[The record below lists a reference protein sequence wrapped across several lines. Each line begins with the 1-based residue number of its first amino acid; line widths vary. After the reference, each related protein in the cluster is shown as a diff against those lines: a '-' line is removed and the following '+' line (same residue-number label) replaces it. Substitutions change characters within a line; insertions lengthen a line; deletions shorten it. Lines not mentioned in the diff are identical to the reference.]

1 LSGRLGPRL
10 SSGCRAGSGEWARSD
25 GRILLHVSR
34 RTRITITAAL
44 ALALCA
50 SLIAAVAVVP
60 ASGASA
66 AATRAVAPRPPITQ
80 KYIAFGAKRK
90 AETAAYNKWHYHQD
104 TYVLTDPHV
113 IVLHFTAGSNWMS
126 AWNTFNND
134 SKYMSTP
141 GHWEYPGTSA
151 HFIVCKDGTIIQ
163 CLPLNLRGRHAI
175 GMNWTAIGIE
185 IVQEVPA
192 GKTGHWADQQILNR
206 PKQIDAV
213 LKLVRYLQGR
223 FNIKT
228 SNVIGH
234 AMANSSPYFK
244 DYTGAKNATG
254 DWVKQDVLQ
263 LRARL

>member
-1 LSGRLGPRL
+1 MSRL
-10 SSGCRAGSGEWARSD
+10 
-25 GRILLHVSR
+25 
-34 RTRITITAAL
+34 TRIMISAAL

-50 SLIAAVAVVP
+50 SLGAAFALAT
-60 ASGASA
+60 ASGAEADGAA
-66 AATRAVAPRPPITQ
+66 AATVAAAAAAPSAAPRPPITQ

-90 AETAAYNKWHYHQD
+90 RETAAYCKRHYGSKQA
-104 TYVLTDPHV
+104 TYVLSNPHV
-113 IVLHFTAGSNWMS
+113 VVLHFTAGSNWMS
-126 AWNTFNND
+126 AWYTFNND
-134 SKYMSTP
+134 TKYQSTP
-141 GHWEYPGTSA
+141 GLWEYPGTSA

-163 CLPLNLRGRHAI
+163 CVPLDLRARHAI

-223 FNIKT
+223 FHIKT
-228 SNVIGH
+228 SNVTGH
-234 AMANSSPYFK
+234 AIANSSPYFHDK
-244 DYTGAKNATG
+244 TGAINRTG

-263 LRARL
+263 FRARL

>member
-1 LSGRLGPRL
+1 M
-10 SSGCRAGSGEWARSD
+10 
-25 GRILLHVSR
+25 SR

-50 SLIAAVAVVP
+50 SL
-60 ASGASA
+60 SA
-66 AATRAVAPRPPITQ
+66 AFALVSTSSARAAEARSVAPRPPITQ
-80 KYIAFGAKRK
+80 KYVAFGARRK

-104 TYVLTDPHV
+104 TYVLTNPHV
-113 IVLHFTAGSNWMS
+113 VVLHFTAGSNWMS

-134 SKYMSTP
+134 TKYMSTQ
-141 GHWEYPGTSA
+141 GHWEYPGVSA

-163 CLPLNLRGRHAI
+163 CVPLNLRARHAI

-185 IVQEVPA
+185 IVQEVPP
-192 GKTGHWADQQILNR
+192 GMSGHWADQQILNR
-206 PKQIDAV
+206 PKQIAAV
-213 LKLVRYLQGR
+213 LNLVRYLQGR
-223 FNIKT
+223 FHIT
-228 SNVIGH
+228 TGNVIGH

-254 DWVKQDVLQ
+254 DWGKQDVLQ